1 MDFFESQEHA
11 RHHTKLLVI
20 YFALG
25 VTMMIAAI
33 YAVSVALFTGAHV
46 YTSSRAHEE
55 IHPEIVWWN
64 PKLFLGVAA
73 GTLAVIGVGSIFKSF
88 EVARGGSTVATML
101 GGRLIVPT
109 TTEPNERKLLNVVEE
124 MAIAAGVPVPE
135 VYVMDKEAGI
145 NAFAAGHS
153 TRDAVVSVTAGAIKL
168 LTRDELQGVIGHEFS
183 HILNGDMR
191 LNLRLIGIVFGILC
205 LAILGR
211 VLLQVRAGSGRRDRG
226 GGSVAAIAL
235 LGLALVAIGWIGVFF
250 GRLIQAAV
258 SRQREFLADAS
269 AVQFTRNPGGLS
281 GALQKIG
288 RYSYGSYI
296 QSPQAEQASHMF
308 FGNGVSEP
316 LFGLL
321 ATHPPIAERIRAI
334 DPAWDG
340 KFPPLEPEQ
349 IEVVQ
354 HAALSE
360 FERETTR
367 PGLLGTILGQE
378 SVASAAAEP
387 GSIWQKPSP
396 VRVTAS
402 SASAARAIVTKV
414 AAPTPAHLRYA
425 EELHGAIPDDL
436 KSAAR
441 NSLGASTIMYALL
454 LSDDEQVRRKQ
465 LDELASATS
474 ASVAQETIRI
484 WPEINSTAVHA
495 KLPLVDLAM
504 PGLRELS
511 PTQYEQFTEAT
522 KQLIESDNQIDLFEY
537 VLQKIVHRHLAPHYT
552 DAGPPVVGYYALKP
566 LAPDCAVL
574 LSALARLGP
583 DAPEVVQS
591 AFERGAELLNH
602 AAEVELMLVPAE
614 QCALSDVDVSLTR
627 LAQAV
632 SQIKKNVLEACALTV
647 ADDGVI
653 TEMEAEMLRAIADTL
668 DCPMP
673 PFIPQQQ

>member
-11 RHHTKLLVI
+11 RHHTKALVI
-20 YFALG
+20 YFILG
-25 VTMMIAAI
+25 VVMMIAAI
-33 YAVSVALFTGAHV
+33 YAVSLLLFTGVHV
-46 YTSSRAHEE
+46 YSSTRAHEE
-55 IHPEIVWWN
+55 VHPEIVWWN
-64 PKLFLGVAA
+64 SQLFLGVSA
-73 GTLAVIGVGSIFKSF
+73 GTLAVIGLGSLFKTLQL
-88 EVARGGSTVATML
+88 ARGGSSVATML

-124 MAIAAGVPVPE
+124 MAIAAGVPVPQ

-153 TRDAVVSVTAGAIKL
+153 MRDAAISVTAGAINL

-191 LNLRLIGIVFGILC
+191 LNLRLMGIVFGILC

-211 VLLQVRAGSGRRDRG
+211 ILVSVRARGSGRDRG
-226 GGSVAAIAL
+226 ALPIAAIAL
-235 LGLALVAIGWIGVFF
+235 LGLALLLIGWIGVFF

-269 AVQFTRNPGGLS
+269 SVQFTRNPEGLS
-281 GALQKIG
+281 SALQKIG
-288 RYSYGSYI
+288 RYSHGSYI

-321 ATHPPIAERIRAI
+321 ATHPPIAKRIRAI

-340 KFPPLEPEQ
+340 KFPPLKPEQ

-354 HAALSE
+354 RAALSE
-360 FERETTR
+360 FDRETRR
-367 PGLLGTILGQE
+367 PGLLGTIFGQE
-378 SVASAAAEP
+378 TAAVAAAEP
-387 GSIWQKPSP
+387 ASIWQKPSP
-396 VRVTAS
+396 VRVAAS
-402 SASAARAIVTKV
+402 SASAARALVARV
-414 AAPTPAHLRYA
+414 AAPTPAHIHYA
-425 EELHGAIPDDL
+425 EELHGAIPDGL
-436 KSAAR
+436 KSAAN
-441 NSLGASTIMYALL
+441 NSLGASTMIYALL

-465 LDELASATS
+465 LDELVRITS
-474 ASVAQETIRI
+474 AAVAQETIRI
-484 WPEINSTAVHA
+484 WPQISSIAIHA
-495 KLPLVDLAM
+495 KLPMVDLAM
-504 PGLRELS
+504 PGLRQLS
-511 PTQYEQFTEAT
+511 PAQYEEFSQAT

-537 VLQKIVHRHLAPHYT
+537 VLQKIVLRNLAPNYN
-552 DAGPPVVGYYALKP
+552 DAEPPVVGYYALKP
-566 LAPDCAVL
+566 LALDCAVL

-583 DAPEVVQS
+583 DDPGQIQS
-591 AFERGAELLNH
+591 AFERGAQLLDH
-602 AAEVELMLVPAE
+602 AAEVELTLVPTE
-614 QCALSDVDVSLTR
+614 QCALSDVDASLTR

-647 ADDGVI
+647 AADGVI
-653 TEMEAEMLRAIADTL
+653 TELEAEMLRAIADTL

-673 PFIPQQQ
+673 PFIPPQE